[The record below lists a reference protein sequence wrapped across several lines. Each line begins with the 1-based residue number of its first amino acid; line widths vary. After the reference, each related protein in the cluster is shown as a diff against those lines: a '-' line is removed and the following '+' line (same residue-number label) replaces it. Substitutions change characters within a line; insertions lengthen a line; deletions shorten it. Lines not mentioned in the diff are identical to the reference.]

1 MTAARESPARGA
13 KLAYPLLALV
23 LFGGATLVMLHDWLG
38 VGGDPLDNLAGGHI
52 YDIVIV
58 AAGVACLLRAE
69 AVPRERWAWLLFGI
83 SILCWGGGE
92 IYWTLFILDNP
103 EPPYPSPADA
113 FYLGFYP
120 LAYAGLA
127 LLVRARAS
135 ELDWRLWTD
144 GLIAAL
150 GTAALGTVFVFD
162 FIAER
167 TNGTGLEVATSLAYP
182 LGDIAMLALIVG
194 VIALSG
200 WRPDR
205 TWSLLLVGLA
215 AMGVADMA
223 YSVQST
229 SGVVPAG
236 NWIDPVYLLSA
247 CFLGAVL
254 WLPSA
259 ATIERSNHVDDR
271 RALMV
276 PTLFASLMI
285 GLAGMQYVGGTS
297 RLSTVLWAATIAAI
311 VIRLTVSVRENRVLL
326 EQVQTDPLTGLGNR
340 GRMQVDLEKLADRA
354 AAGQPASLVFL
365 DLNGFKHYNDTLGH
379 PAGDALLVRL
389 GRALRDAIGNDGTA
403 YRIGGDEFCVL
414 LTCDSRRFPPVV
426 RRTAEA
432 LSENG
437 KGFEV
442 DASFGAV
449 VIPDEAASPS
459 EALRLADV
467 RMYANKE
474 SRRTTEAKVGDW
486 PVPAVTSVPDRR
498 HSPAAEVPDPSAA
511 EPRR

>member
-1 MTAARESPARGA
+1 MRRTR
-13 KLAYPLLALV
+13 LAYAGLAIV
-23 LFGGATLVMLHDWLG
+23 LFGGTAIVMLHDWLG
-38 VGGDPLDNLAGGHI
+38 IGGAAIDRLAGGHI
-52 YDIVIV
+52 YDVVIV
-58 AAGVACLLRAE
+58 SAGLACLLRAR
-69 AVPRERWAWLLFGI
+69 AVPRERGAWLLIGI
-83 SILCWGGGE
+83 SILCWGCGE
-92 IYWTLFILDNP
+92 IYWTQYILDDP

-127 LLVRARAS
+127 LLVRARAA

-162 FIAER
+162 FVAER
-167 TNGTGLEVATSLAYP
+167 TSGTTLEAATSLAYP

-194 VIALSG
+194 VIALGG

-205 TWSLLLVGLA
+205 TWALLLLGLA
-215 AMGVADMA
+215 AMGVADIA

-236 NWIDPVYLLSA
+236 NWIDPIYLLSA

-254 WLPSA
+254 WLPKA
-259 ATIERSNHVDDR
+259 AAIERSGQVDDR

-285 GLAGMQYVGGTS
+285 ALALMQYVGGTS
-297 RLSTVLWAATIAAI
+297 GLSTILWAATIAAI
-311 VIRLTVSVRENRVLL
+311 VIRLTVSVRENRRLL
-326 EQVQTDPLTGLGNR
+326 EEVQTDPLTGLGNR
-340 GRMQVDLEKLADRA
+340 GRMQVDLEALASRA
-354 AAGQPASLVFL
+354 TPENPISLIFL
-365 DLNGFKHYNDTLGH
+365 DLNGFKHYNDTFGH

-389 GRALRDAIGNDGTA
+389 GGALRDAVRGNGTA

-414 LTCDSRRFPPVV
+414 LTCGAPQFAMA
-426 RRTAEA
+426 TEAAGEA
-432 LSENG
+432 LRQSG
-437 KGFEV
+437 PGFAV
-442 DASFGAV
+442 SASLGAAV
-449 VIPDEAASPS
+449 VPDEAADPL

-467 RMYANKE
+467 RMYAQKEQRREVE
-474 SRRTTEAKVGDW
+474 SRRDADW
-486 PVPAVTSVPDRR
+486 PVPSISPSVEAPSVEKTQQLR
-498 HSPAAEVPDPSAA
+498 PTGAA
-511 EPRR
+511 